1 MGKQG
6 RLIVLTV
13 LLWSVPAVCGEEAA
27 AGGLRIEIDRQA
39 RDYSISREILRFIDH
54 SVIKLLKR
62 TPKDGGNVELTFK
75 MTPRPPRPFSLHY
88 RDRKVEITLPEDYDG
103 WRSDFETLR
112 RIVAALYLF
121 RCGLPLQ
128 SEADLD
134 RVPYWIQA
142 GTCEYLRRRQLYG
155 GDAIGMNSYPGIH
168 AVAVSGGSIY
178 PEDIIDRPDYRD
190 DGLAFEIYCSAAE
203 FLVMYCDSVSSAQE
217 PVLADI
223 MALTSNSNLSR
234 ADVFYRAAGER
245 LRRKLSMGEINDK
258 TVKDREKIR
267 NRFWLSLRF
276 KAVNYFDPLPVEA
289 MESSFNDLCRV
300 DYWKKHGPDGQVPAE
315 CSLDQLGAVWNEVH
329 NREQVLRQIRGKLVP
344 LMRESSG
351 SFFSVLTRIEHG
363 LSRLPFTD
371 EEFKNFR
378 KKEKRSSFQDEMK
391 KLFAEFRILCGRQR
405 KVEQALSD
413 AEARLLSP
421 ELRFYFE
428 FKALRLEEEYHRR
441 QWPKANKLLDRL
453 EKDYFA
459 E

>member
-1 MGKQG
+1 MGK
-6 RLIVLTV
+6 RLLIVLAV
-13 LLWSVPAVCGEEAA
+13 LLWALSPVCGEDAG
-27 AGGLRIEIDRQA
+27 GGLRIEINRQA
-39 RDYSISREILRFIDH
+39 RDYSINREILRFIDH
-54 SVIKLLKR
+54 SVVKLLKR
-62 TPKDGGNVELTFK
+62 NPRDSGNVELTFN
-75 MTPRPPRPFSLHY
+75 MMPRPPRPFSLQY
-88 RDRKVEITLPEDYDG
+88 RDRKVEIILPEDYDA

-134 RVPYWIQA
+134 RVPFWIQA
-142 GTCEYLRRRQLYG
+142 GTCEYLRRRQLFG

-168 AVAVSGGSIY
+168 AVAVRGGSIY
-178 PEDIIDRPDYRD
+178 PEDIIDHPAYRD
-190 DGLAFEIYCSAAE
+190 DGLAFELYCSAAE
-203 FLVMYCDSVSSAQE
+203 FLVMYCDSASSTQD

-223 MALTSNSNLSR
+223 VTLTSHSNLSR
-234 ADVFYRAAGER
+234 VDVFYRAAGER
-245 LRRKLSMGEINDK
+245 LLRKLSMGEINDK

-276 KAVNYFDPLPVEA
+276 KAVNYFNPLPVEV

-300 DYWKKHGPDGQVPAE
+300 DYWKKHGVDGQVPAE
-315 CSLDQLGAVWNEVH
+315 CSLDQLGLVWNEVK

-351 SFFSVLTRIEHG
+351 SFFSVLTRLEHC

-371 EEFKNFR
+371 EEFKKFD
-378 KKEKRSSFQDEMK
+378 KEEKRAPFQDEMK

-405 KVEQALSD
+405 KIEQALSD
-413 AEARLLSP
+413 AEARLLPP

-428 FKALRLEEEYHRR
+428 FKALRLEDEYHRR